1 MSAETLGAKKMK
13 NVIKVAL
20 LATTFAASS
29 TAFAGQP
36 VGAAM
41 VSSKVSHQ
49 TATATANAAGAEVAA
64 TQIKSFQWGSTP
76 ARTNAANERVVKTQS
91 FEAKP
96 SVITWPSSAGT
107 IKDRGPSKK
116 D

>member
-1 MSAETLGAKKMK
+1 MK

-29 TAFAGQP
+29 AAFAGQP

-41 VSSKVSHQ
+41 VSTKVSHL
-49 TATATANAAGAEVAA
+49 TATATTNAVANEVAA
-64 TQIKSFQWGSTP
+64 NQIKSFQWGSTP
-76 ARTNAANERVVKTQS
+76 ARTTAAPERVVKTKS

-107 IKDRGPSKK
+107 IKNRGPSK

>member
-1 MSAETLGAKKMK
+1 MK
-13 NVIKVAL
+13 NVITVAAAVAT
-20 LATTFAASS
+20 LALSNVT
-29 TAFAGQP
+29 FAGQP

-41 VSSKVSHQ
+41 VSTKVVPQ
-49 TATATANAAGAEVAA
+49 TAATVTQTAGTELAAS
-64 TQIKSFQWGSTP
+64 QIKSFQWGSTP

-107 IKDRGPSKK
+107 TKHRGPSKG
-116 D
+116 

>member
-1 MSAETLGAKKMK
+1 MK

-49 TATATANAAGAEVAA
+49 TATATANAAALKLQQTRSSLSSGATHLLAL
-64 TQIKSFQWGSTP
+64 TLPT
-76 ARTNAANERVVKTQS
+76 
-91 FEAKP
+91 
-96 SVITWPSSAGT
+96 SALL
-107 IKDRGPSKK
+107 RLRALRRSLR
-116 D
+116 